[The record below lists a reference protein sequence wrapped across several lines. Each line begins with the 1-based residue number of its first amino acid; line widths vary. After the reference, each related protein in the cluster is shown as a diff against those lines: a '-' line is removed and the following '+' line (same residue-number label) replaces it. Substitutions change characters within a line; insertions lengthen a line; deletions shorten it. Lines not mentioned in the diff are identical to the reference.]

1 MNKIG
6 HITLIVENQDEA
18 LKFYTEKLG
27 FQKRKDLIFGNMRWV
42 TVSPK
47 GQTDLELTFVLADS
61 EAKRAAMGK
70 QAGDHVFLT
79 LETDDCRKEYKTLKA
94 KGVKFYGKPEVQA
107 WGVDVV
113 LEDLY
118 GNLFDL
124 VQRFKTLGIEN
135 L

>member
-1 MNKIG
+1 
-6 HITLIVENQDEA
+6 
-18 LKFYTEKLG
+18 
-27 FQKRKDLIFGNMRWV
+27 MRWV

-61 EAKRAAMGK
+61 EAKRVAMGK
-70 QAGDHVFLT
+70 QAGDHVLLT
-79 LETDDCRKEYKTLKA
+79 LETDDCRKEYKALKA

-118 GNLFDL
+118 GNLLDL
-124 VQRFKTLGIEN
+124 VQRFKH
-135 L
+135 

>member
-6 HITLIVENQDEA
+6 HVTLLVKDQDEA

-27 FQKRKDLIFGNMRWV
+27 FQKRQDLEIAEKVRWV

-47 GQTDLELTFVLADS
+47 GQSDLELTFVVADS
-61 EAKRAAMGK
+61 EEKRRAVGK

-79 LETDDCRKEYKTLKA
+79 LESDDCRKEYKALKA

-113 LEDLY
+113 FEDLY

-124 VQRFKTLGIEN
+124 VQRFKH
-135 L
+135 

>member
-6 HITLIVENQDEA
+6 HITLLVKDQDEA
-18 LKFYTEKLG
+18 LKFYVEKLG
-27 FQKRKDLIFGNMRWV
+27 FQKRQDLPLGNMRWV

-47 GQTDLELTFVLADS
+47 GQTDIELTLVVADT
-61 EAKRAAMGK
+61 EEKRRAVGK

-79 LETDDCRKEYKTLKA
+79 LQTDDCRKEYKALKA
-94 KGVKFYGKPEVQA
+94 KGVKFYGKPEVQQ

-124 VQRFKTLGIEN
+124 VQRFKR
-135 L
+135 

>member
-6 HITLIVENQDEA
+6 HITLLVKEIDEA

-27 FQKRKDLIFGNMRWV
+27 FQKRQDLTLGPMRWV

-47 GQTDLELTFVLADS
+47 DQMDLELTFILADS
-61 EAKRAAMGK
+61 EEKRRALGK

-79 LETDDCRKEYKTLKA
+79 LETDDCRKEYKALKA
-94 KGVKFYGKPEVQA
+94 RGIKFYGKPQVQA
-107 WGVDVV
+107 WGIDVV

-124 VQRFKTLGIEN
+124 VQRFKPH
-135 L
+135 

>member
-6 HITLIVENQDEA
+6 HITLLVKNQDEA

-27 FQKRKDLIFGNMRWV
+27 FQKRQDLEIAQNMRWV

-47 GQTDLELTFVLADS
+47 GQSDLELTFVVADS
-61 EAKRAAMGK
+61 EEKRRAVGK

-79 LETDDCRKEYKTLKA
+79 LESDDCRKEYKALKA
-94 KGVKFYGKPEVQA
+94 KGVKFYGKPEVQV

-113 LEDLY
+113 FEDLY

-124 VQRFKTLGIEN
+124 VQRFKR
-135 L
+135 

>member
-6 HITLIVENQDEA
+6 HITILVENQDEA

-27 FQKRKDLIFGNMRWV
+27 FQKRQDLALNNMRWV

-47 GQTDLELTFVLADS
+47 GQIDLELTFVLADC
-61 EAKRAAMGK
+61 EQKRTAMGK

-79 LETDDCRKEYKTLKA
+79 LETDDCRKEYKALKA

-124 VQRFKTLGIEN
+124 VQRFKH
-135 L
+135 

>member
-1 MNKIG
+1 MKTVNKIG
-6 HITLIVENQDEA
+6 HITLLVKDQDEA

-27 FQKRKDLIFGNMRWV
+27 FQKRQDLPLGNMRWV

-47 GQTDLELTFVLADS
+47 GQTDIELTFVVADT
-61 EAKRAAMGK
+61 EEKRRAMGK

-79 LETDDCRKEYKTLKA
+79 LESDDCRKEYKALKA
-94 KGVKFYGKPEVQA
+94 KGVKFYGKPEVQQ

-124 VQRFKTLGIEN
+124 VQRFKH
-135 L
+135 

>member
-70 QAGDHVFLT
+70 QAGDHVLLT
-79 LETDDCRKEYKTLKA
+79 LETDDCRKEYKALKA

-124 VQRFKTLGIEN
+124 VQRFKN
-135 L
+135 

>member
-6 HITLIVENQDEA
+6 HITLLVKNQDEA

-27 FQKRKDLIFGNMRWV
+27 FQKRQDLEIAQNMWWV

-47 GQTDLELTFVLADS
+47 GQSDLELTFVVADS
-61 EAKRAAMGK
+61 EEKRRAVGK

-79 LETDDCRKEYKTLKA
+79 LESDDCRKEYKALKA

-113 LEDLY
+113 FEDLY

-124 VQRFKTLGIEN
+124 VQRFKR
-135 L
+135 

>member
-6 HITLIVENQDEA
+6 HITLLVKDQDEA

-27 FQKRKDLIFGNMRWV
+27 FQKRQDLPLGNMRWV

-47 GQTDLELTFVLADS
+47 GQTDIELTLVVADT
-61 EAKRAAMGK
+61 EEKRRAVGK

-79 LETDDCRKEYKTLKA
+79 LQTDDCRKEYKALKA
-94 KGVKFYGKPEVQA
+94 KGVKFYGKPEVQQ

-124 VQRFKTLGIEN
+124 VQRFKR
-135 L
+135 

>member
-6 HITLIVENQDEA
+6 HITLLVKNQDEA
-18 LKFYTEKLG
+18 LKFYCEKLG
-27 FQKRKDLIFGNMRWV
+27 FQKRQDILIADKTHWV
-42 TVSPK
+42 TVSSK
-47 GQTDLELTFVLADS
+47 GQTDLELTFVVTNS
-61 EAKRAAMGK
+61 EDKRKVVGK

-79 LETDDCRKEYKTLKA
+79 LETDDCRKEYKALKA

-124 VQRFKTLGIEN
+124 VQRFKH
-135 L
+135 

>member
-6 HITLIVENQDEA
+6 HITLLVKDQDEA

-27 FQKRKDLIFGNMRWV
+27 FQKRQDVMLGPMRWV

-47 GQTDLELTFVLADS
+47 GQSDLELTFVVADS
-61 EAKRAAMGK
+61 EDKRTAVGK
-70 QAGDHVFLT
+70 QAGDHVFFT
-79 LETDDCRKEYKTLKA
+79 VETDDCRKEYKALKV

-107 WGVDVV
+107 YGIDVV
-113 LEDLY
+113 FEDLY

-124 VQRFKTLGIEN
+124 VQRFKQQG
-135 L
+135 

>member
-6 HITLIVENQDEA
+6 HITLLVKDQDEA

-27 FQKRKDLIFGNMRWV
+27 FQKRQDTVLWGNMRWV

-47 GQTDLELTFVLADS
+47 NQTDLELTFVVTDS
-61 EAKRAAMGK
+61 EDKRKALGK

-79 LETDDCRKEYKTLKA
+79 LETDDCRKDYKAMKA
-94 KGVKFYGKPEVQA
+94 KGVKFYGKPEKQA
-107 WGVDVV
+107 WGVEVV
-113 LEDLY
+113 FEDLY

-124 VQRFKTLGIEN
+124 VQRFKH
-135 L
+135 

>member
-6 HITLIVENQDEA
+6 HITLLVKDQNEA
-18 LKFYTEKLG
+18 LKFYVEKLG
-27 FQKRKDLIFGNMRWV
+27 FQKRQDLPLGNMRWV

-47 GQTDLELTFVLADS
+47 GQTDIELTLVVADT
-61 EAKRAAMGK
+61 EEKRKAVGK

-79 LETDDCRKEYKTLKA
+79 LQTDDCRKEYKALKA
-94 KGVKFYGKPEVQA
+94 KGVKFYGKPEVQQ

-124 VQRFKTLGIEN
+124 VQRLTH
-135 L
+135 

>member
-6 HITLIVENQDEA
+6 HITLLVKDQDDA

-27 FQKRKDLIFGNMRWV
+27 FQKRQDLMLGPMRWV

-47 GQTDLELTFVLADS
+47 DQGDLELTFVLADS
-61 EAKRAAMGK
+61 EEKRRALGK

-79 LETDDCRKEYKTLKA
+79 LETDDCRKECKTLKA
-94 KGVKFYGKPEVQA
+94 RGVKFYGKPEVQP
-107 WGVDVV
+107 WGIDVI

-118 GNLFDL
+118 GNLLDL
-124 VQRFKTLGIEN
+124 VQRFQPQG
-135 L
+135 

>member
-6 HITLIVENQDEA
+6 HITLLVKNQDEA

-27 FQKRKDLIFGNMRWV
+27 FQKRQDLEIAQNMRWV

-47 GQTDLELTFVLADS
+47 GQSDLELTFVVADT
-61 EAKRAAMGK
+61 EEKRRAVGK

-79 LETDDCRKEYKTLKA
+79 LESDDCRKEYKALKA
-94 KGVKFYGKPEVQA
+94 KGVKFYGKPEVQT

-113 LEDLY
+113 FEDLY

-124 VQRFKTLGIEN
+124 VQRFKR
-135 L
+135 

>member
-6 HITLIVENQDEA
+6 HITLLVKDQDEA
-18 LKFYTEKLG
+18 LKFYIEKLG
-27 FQKRKDLIFGNMRWV
+27 FQKRQDIEIAPKVRWV

-47 GQTDLELTFVLADS
+47 EQTDLELTFVAADS
-61 EAKRAAMGK
+61 EEKRRAMGK

-79 LETDDCRKEYKTLKA
+79 LESDDCRKKYKALKA

-113 LEDLY
+113 FEDLY
-118 GNLFDL
+118 GNLLDL
-124 VQRFKTLGIEN
+124 VQRFKR
-135 L
+135 

>member
-27 FQKRKDLIFGNMRWV
+27 FQKRQDLLFGNMRWV

-47 GQTDLELTFVLADS
+47 GQTDLEFTFVLADS

-70 QAGDHVFLT
+70 QAGDHVLLT
-79 LETDDCRKEYKTLKA
+79 LETDDCRKEYKALKA

-107 WGVDVV
+107 SGVDVV

-124 VQRFKTLGIEN
+124 VQRFKH
-135 L
+135 

>member
-6 HITLIVENQDEA
+6 HITLLVRDQDEA

-27 FQKRKDLIFGNMRWV
+27 FQKRQDLVIAENVRWV

-47 GQTDLELTFVLADS
+47 GQTDLELTFVVASS
-61 EAKRAAMGK
+61 EPKRKAVGK

-79 LETDDCRKEYKTLKA
+79 LETDDCRQEYKALKA

-107 WGVDVV
+107 WGIDVV

-124 VQRFKTLGIEN
+124 VQRFTH
-135 L
+135 